1 MMYADIRRTNSLL
14 SQLISV
20 LVLCPLRGNS
30 KAKSKLAAVETDAV
44 VGTKPLTV
52 ATLDAEI
59 VEYNDDYYV

>member
-20 LVLCPLRGNS
+20 LVPCPLRGNS
-30 KAKSKLAAVETDAV
+30 KAKSKLAAVETDVV
-44 VGTKPLTV
+44 VGTKP
-52 ATLDAEI
+52 LDAEI